1 MIDTTLITRSNIQQ
15 RALDKCKKHFRC
27 GLGISMGVG
36 KTRIAIKHMLF
47 FNVTKALVVAPK
59 RSIFESWKDELAK
72 LKVEDKLLHKIEFVT
87 YLSLN
92 KKNPEYYD
100 IVYLDEC
107 HNLKHSHDKFLR
119 KFEGRILGLTGTP
132 PNDVGEKAMMVN
144 IYCPIIFNFSVDK
157 AANSRIL
164 NDYKIYIHHLRLDD
178 KKNIKKKNKKGG
190 YWYTSEL
197 NDYAYHTE
205 RSYDGGMNKIFRMKS
220 MMDYKTKEVYTKE
233 LLKRYG
239 KKKGKQV
246 IIFANTQDQA
256 DRISTYS
263 YHSNNPSSKDNL
275 EYFSDGRINTLSCVL
290 QLSEGVTIPNL
301 TSGIIMHAYGN
312 NRKSAQRIGRLL
324 RLNPNEVAHCH
335 ILCYVNTVDKSW
347 VTKAIA
353 DFSPSKIH
361 HVEVINNTPT
371 RVVKH
376 GDDINRFDSWP
387 KFYKK

>member
-1 MIDTTLITRSNIQQ
+1 M
-15 RALDKCKKHFRC
+15 
-27 GLGISMGVG
+27 
-36 KTRIAIKHMLF
+36 
-47 FNVTKALVVAPK
+47 
-59 RSIFESWKDELAK
+59 
-72 LKVEDKLLHKIEFVT
+72 
-87 YLSLN
+87 
-92 KKNPEYYD
+92 
-100 IVYLDEC
+100 
-107 HNLKHSHDKFLR
+107 
-119 KFEGRILGLTGTP
+119 
-132 PNDVGEKAMMVN
+132 
-144 IYCPIIFNFSVDK
+144 
-157 AANSRIL
+157 
-164 NDYKIYIHHLRLDD
+164 
-178 KKNIKKKNKKGG
+178 
-190 YWYTSEL
+190 
-197 NDYAYHTE
+197 
-205 RSYDGGMNKIFRMKS
+205 
-220 MMDYKTKEVYTKE
+220 
-233 LLKRYG
+233 LKRYG

-275 EYFSDGRINTLSCVL
+275 EYFSDGRINMLSCVL

-353 DFSPSKIH
+353 DFSSDKIY